1 MENERHV
8 NVFAR
13 IPGAVALVVAITSVA
28 SADIIIDRTTITTV
42 ASGQSTTRAASN
54 VLDGDLGLAG
64 SPDNTMWVTPNQST
78 WEAVALQWIKFDL
91 GAEYELST
99 IKVWNYNEGSAANWL
114 KRGLKQADIQYAAT
128 QADYLNNN
136 FTTITGLA
144 DVFFAQAKGYPYQ
157 TAADYTLITLPANF
171 TARYIRFDVDLNWSL
186 STDISARWA
195 VGLSEVEFA
204 QVASIPEPASM
215 GVLGLAAAGL
225 LLRRR

>member
-128 QADYLNNN
+128 QADYLPRSPGWPTS
-136 FTTITGLA
+136 FSPRPRAIPTRLPPTTRSSRCRRTSPPGTS
-144 DVFFAQAKGYPYQ
+144 V
-157 TAADYTLITLPANF
+157 
-171 TARYIRFDVDLNWSL
+171 
-186 STDISARWA
+186 ST
-195 VGLSEVEFA
+195 
-204 QVASIPEPASM
+204 SI
-215 GVLGLAAAGL
+215 
-225 LLRRR
+225 